1 MTLAAPPAPGNSIH
15 LVLGDSA
22 AGCVRAAGASFSMPG
37 AVFGFSGELAH
48 GPLDAEALCSP
59 WRALVARL
67 DLEQPEAVIVWG
79 GNNVGDVIF
88 VAMACDRLAGRPESL
103 LSVRVPEIDGRPF
116 VAMHSPAQIAS
127 LYATRRPLSVA
138 ERLSLAQEFARIRD
152 SCGPL
157 RRLEQGRVVG
167 VPLDYYD
174 PLLLAACTADWQA
187 PGAVVGT
194 AMGRCDAPNLI
205 GDRFFSERLGFLI
218 DAGCIEANAQRTAL
232 RSPM

>member
-88 VAMACDRLAGRPESL
+88 VAMTLFRGQDDRFHFCHHLVMRHAGACVVQAGVQLGFEPSGVFLFLVFRLELRNQRGKDGIHVGTSANGVSRQSLLRASRALLACDRFLQDTKHRIQVFDRH
-103 LSVRVPEIDGRPF
+103 LS
-116 VAMHSPAQIAS
+116 
-127 LYATRRPLSVA
+127 RR
-138 ERLSLAQEFARIRD
+138 
-152 SCGPL
+152 
-157 RRLEQGRVVG
+157 
-167 VPLDYYD
+167 
-174 PLLLAACTADWQA
+174 
-187 PGAVVGT
+187 
-194 AMGRCDAPNLI
+194 
-205 GDRFFSERLGFLI
+205 
-218 DAGCIEANAQRTAL
+218 RTAGANGKGQ
-232 RSPM
+232 RRAEGPAKQPCQ